1 MIFMKK
7 AFALFLSVLMLF
19 TLASCG
25 GNTADEEDAA
35 IIAFY
40 SIKSIEGEFIVEVQ
54 DLGGVYD
61 ELYDKD
67 GIYIKFSGGEEI
79 YDKEGNKITQED
91 LNYGDTL
98 EIHYN
103 GKLHRKNPKTIL
115 ASKIVKVM

>member
-1 MIFMKK
+1 MKK

-25 GNTADEEDAA
+25 GNTADDDAAA

-40 SIKSIEGEFIVEVQ
+40 SIKSVEGEFIVEVQ
-54 DLGGVYD
+54 DLGGVYN

-67 GIYIKFSGGEEI
+67 GIYIKFTGAEAI
-79 YDKEGNKITQED
+79 YDKDGNKLDRDD

-98 EIHYN
+98 EVHYN
-103 GKLHRKNPKTIL
+103 GELYRKNPKTIK
-115 ASKIVKVM
+115 ASKIVKVS

>member
-1 MIFMKK
+1 MKK
-7 AFALFLSVLMLF
+7 VLALLFSVLMLF

-25 GNTADEEDAA
+25 GNSDKDEDAA

-40 SIKSIEGEFIVEVQ
+40 SVNSAQGEFIVEVQ

-67 GIYIKFSGGEEI
+67 GIYIKFAGGEKI
-79 YDKEGNKITQED
+79 YDKEGNKLSRDD

-103 GKLHRKNPKTIL
+103 GELYRKNPKTIK
-115 ASKIVKVM
+115 ATKIVKIV